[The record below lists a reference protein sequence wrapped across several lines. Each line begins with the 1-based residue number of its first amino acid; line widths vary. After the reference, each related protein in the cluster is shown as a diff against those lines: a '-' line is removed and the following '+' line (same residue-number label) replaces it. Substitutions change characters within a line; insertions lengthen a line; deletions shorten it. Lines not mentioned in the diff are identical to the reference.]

1 VSESLASVEEA
12 HRWLAK
18 ADDDL
23 IVATVI
29 VAKEVGVNW
38 AACFH
43 AQQATEK
50 ALKALLVVY
59 GIDFPR
65 SHALERLLALLPA
78 SAAIEFDSDAVGEL
92 SPWAVAGR
100 YPEDIPNPDSPT
112 TQRLLD
118 SARAAVDRSCP
129 TDRSARQSVWVRL
142 EASQGSIRGL
152 PNSLT
157 PPRLPDQRALAGS

>member
-100 YPEDIPNPDSPT
+100 YP
-112 TQRLLD
+112 
-118 SARAAVDRSCP
+118 AVDRSCP